1 MEFHELSNVF
11 PILSRDELETL
22 ASDIQV
28 NGLHHPITLYQSKI
42 LDGRNRFLACE
53 LAGVSPRYSEY
64 SGNDPVAFVISENI
78 SRRHLDESQRAM
90 CAARLANLKHG
101 QRADYADRSIDLS
114 AVTQSQAA
122 KLLNV
127 SVPSVK
133 RAAQVIAHGDPE
145 LVEAVDRGE
154 IAVSA
159 AEQVARLP
167 IETQVDIVKGNGHKP
182 HVSHNS
188 GNNEWYTPPEYIQA
202 AREVMGEIDLDPAS
216 SEIANKMIVK
226 AKRFYS
232 EDNDGLSKKW
242 RGRVWM
248 NPPYSSEL
256 IGRFTAKLCEH
267 IRSGDITEAVVLVN
281 NATEAAWFEDMADLA
296 STVMFTYSRVKFLD
310 VDLNPRGAP
319 LQGQAL
325 LYFGANYKKFIKSF
339 SKLAWAV
346 NYGKR

>member
-1 MEFHELSNVF
+1 MPEFHELANVF
-11 PILSRDELETL
+11 PLISESEIEAL
-22 ASDIQV
+22 AADIQT
-28 NGLHHPITLYQSKI
+28 NGLHHSITLYQGKI

-53 LAGVSPRYSEY
+53 LAEVKPSYTEY
-64 SGNDPVAFVISENI
+64 TGNDPIAFVISENI

-90 CAARLANLKHG
+90 CAARFANLRHG

-114 AVTQSQAA
+114 AVTQPQAA
-122 KLLNV
+122 EMLNV

-133 RAAQVIAHGDPE
+133 RATQVINHGIPD
-145 LVEAVDRGE
+145 LISAVDRGKM
-154 IAVSA
+154 AVSA
-159 AEQVARLP
+159 AAQVARLP
-167 IETQVDIVKGNGHKP
+167 AETQVDIVSGNGHKP

-188 GNNEWYTPPEYIQA
+188 GNNEWYTPPEYIEA

-216 SEIANKMIVK
+216 SETANKIVK

-242 RGRVWM
+242 LGRVWM

-256 IGRFTAKLCEH
+256 IGQFTAKLCQH
-267 IRSGDITEAVVLVN
+267 VRSGDIIEAVVLVN
-281 NATEAAWFEDMADLA
+281 NATEAAWFEDMAELA
-296 STVMFTYSRVKFLD
+296 QTVMFTYSRVKFLD
-310 VDLNPRGAP
+310 SELKPRGAP

-325 LYFGANYKKFIKSF
+325 LYFGPSYKKFIKAF

-346 NYGKR
+346 NHGKS